1 MSLLEVATELHT
13 LQLGWLGLVW
23 LGFFLLYLFRARVRR
38 FFVAQLVDAQ
48 LASQWEAMP
57 ERIIFMRHGESE
69 GNVNRAIYARVP
81 DSMLE
86 LTDTGRQQARDAGKR
101 LQTLL
106 PPQTKI
112 TVVLSPFER
121 TQQTLLSVLESLHDH
136 KQAGHHEVVQVHDDP
151 RIREQEFGNL
161 QQKKAVPA
169 HGSGD
174 GEEDEPFLDEAQE
187 MGRWG
192 ARFYHR
198 REKAES
204 PADVYDR
211 VSDFWSSVL
220 SQDYALRTH
229 FDPSR
234 QAIKGGK
241 DSALLVVT
249 HGMTM
254 RLLLMR
260 YFDWSHNTFETVFN
274 PSNCDMWVLKK
285 SANSRQYDLCT
296 EECHPP
302 RMPFASRPV
311 QIVRNDANCVPR
323 VRWPGDKDGGIKFI
337 AEKFTIVD
345 YLSIKPPRTSH
356 VKEALAKALQGHQN
370 LDPSRKTGKEA
381 VMVKTRALE
390 KVAEEGPPTENDIWY
405 IDWWNDK
412 VGFEGIKQ
420 RFQLEGTPTGNNL
433 RVKAK
438 YRGKSIRNMFLA
450 DSEESASRRRN
461 SGFVPPDVTE
471 QKLNAMLGTKAVKA
485 AVVKERSGDR
495 DEPIVGAIPAK
506 RNVTSQSGKETADTP
521 R

>member
-1 MSLLEVATELHT
+1 MSVLELVDILLHDF
-13 LQLGWLGLVW
+13 QLGWLGFVW

-101 LQTLL
+101 LQQLL

-204 PADVYDR
+204 PADVY
-211 VSDFWSSVL
+211 VAAQFC
-220 SQDYALRTH
+220 A
-229 FDPSR
+229 
-234 QAIKGGK
+234 
-241 DSALLVVT
+241 
-249 HGMTM
+249 
-254 RLLLMR
+254 
-260 YFDWSHNTFETVFN
+260 
-274 PSNCDMWVLKK
+274 
-285 SANSRQYDLCT
+285 
-296 EECHPP
+296 
-302 RMPFASRPV
+302 
-311 QIVRNDANCVPR
+311 VPR
-323 VRWPGDKDGGIKFI
+323 NSARFRRRARLPSPPGTTVCPISG
-337 AEKFTIVD
+337 ARCSARTTRC
-345 YLSIKPPRTSH
+345 SRTSTR
-356 VKEALAKALQGHQN
+356 LARA
-370 LDPSRKTGKEA
+370 SAAAR
-381 VMVKTRALE
+381 TR
-390 KVAEEGPPTENDIWY
+390 
-405 IDWWNDK
+405 
-412 VGFEGIKQ
+412 
-420 RFQLEGTPTGNNL
+420 RC
-433 RVKAK
+433 
-438 YRGKSIRNMFLA
+438 S
-450 DSEESASRRRN
+450 S
-461 SGFVPPDVTE
+461 
-471 QKLNAMLGTKAVKA
+471 
-485 AVVKERSGDR
+485 
-495 DEPIVGAIPAK
+495 
-506 RNVTSQSGKETADTP
+506 
-521 R
+521 